1 MSTTAPS
8 TPAPVEG
15 DVPAASAPRTWSA
28 ARRVGTGLL
37 LGGAAVLAVGGLYAY
52 GPDSVG
58 FVSTDNAY
66 VKGDVTFVSPKVPG
80 YVTAVLTE
88 NNAKVSPGQVLI
100 RVDPTDYSSAVADT
114 EAAIAQAKASLSQIS
129 AQQRLQDSQI
139 RVADAS
145 VTSAKAGAVRSGAD
159 FERSDAL
166 VGQGAVSRQLF
177 EAAQAENVRSR
188 SAVTQSLA
196 QADVARKQ
204 LDVLGAQRLTA
215 QAQLQS
221 AEAKLVRARADLGRT
236 AIVAPREGRVA
247 ARNVRLGEYVNTGTR
262 LLAITPTKGLWI
274 EANLRE
280 TQLARIRPG
289 DRVQVGIDAVPD
301 VRFCG
306 VVEGILGA
314 SGSEFAVL
322 PPDNATGNFT
332 KIVRRFTVRILLDP
346 KQQGLERLATG
357 MSATPRIE
365 IGSHADGRSH
375 GGLISWLVGGS
386 FRCGRAS

>member
-1 MSTTAPS
+1 MSTTALSRPES
-8 TPAPVEG
+8 VEGGTPA
-15 DVPAASAPRTWSA
+15 APSPPTWSA
-28 ARRVGTGLL
+28 GRRVGVAAL
-37 LGGAAVLAVGGLYAY
+37 LGGAAILAVAGLYAY
-52 GPDSVG
+52 GPGSVA

-100 RVDPTDYSSAVADT
+100 RIDPTDYSSAVADT
-114 EAAIAQAKASLSQIS
+114 EAAIAQAKASLGQIA

-139 RVADAS
+139 RAADAS
-145 VTSAKAGAVRSGAD
+145 VTSAKASAVRSGAD
-159 FERSDAL
+159 LERSDAL

-188 SAVTQSLA
+188 SAVTQTAA

-204 LDVLGAQRLTA
+204 LGVLGAQRLTA

-221 AEAKLVRARADLGRT
+221 AGAKLMRARADLDRT

-262 LLAITPTKGLWI
+262 LLAITPTTGLWI

-301 VRFCG
+301 VKFCG
-306 VVEGILGA
+306 VVEGTFGA
-314 SGSEFAVL
+314 SGSEFAVI

-332 KIVRRFTVRILLDP
+332 KIVRRFTVRILIDP
-346 KQQGLERLATG
+346 NQPGLERLATG

-365 IGSHADGRSH
+365 IGSHVDGRSH

-386 FRCGRAS
+386 FRCERPS